1 MQSGRAW
8 LNFLVF
14 FFLLFTCIID
24 TYSATFFAAMDPDG
38 MHLGNPKTSKIFIKN
53 FFADFRSIL
62 GKGHVIKDFKKCDF
76 EPIRKHLNEQKIINN
91 NPTFPSLQLV
101 DQKPIAFEKVT
112 KSIRYRQMDDRHN
125 DAHQILH

>member
-1 MQSGRAW
+1 MIEKSKNQKNYTKIQIHN
-8 LNFLVF
+8 LYKN
-14 FFLLFTCIID
+14 
-24 TYSATFFAAMDPDG
+24 
-38 MHLGNPKTSKIFIKN
+38 HLIAHAVGKYIPITWVQFSSKPM
-53 FFADFRSIL
+53 
-62 GKGHVIKDFKKCDF
+62 GKSYRLAIH
-76 EPIRKHLNEQKIINN
+76 NEEKIINN